1 MELMYT
7 YLAIAFGGALG
18 ALSRHWLT
26 SAMENLNGTDF
37 PLGTF
42 VVNLFGSFLI
52 GLVFVVFAE
61 KLSFAEQWRPVSI
74 IGCLG
79 AMTTCSTFSLDAL
92 LLFQQGQYN
101 TAIFYV
107 LSSVVLCLSA
117 AYMGMYVSRMLL

>member
-1 MELMYT
+1 MYT

-18 ALSRHWLT
+18 AISRHWLT

-61 KLSFAEQWRPVSI
+61 KLSFADQWRPVII
-74 IGCLG
+74 IGFLG
-79 AMTTCSTFSLDAL
+79 AMTTFSTFSLDAL

-101 TAIFYV
+101 TALFYV
-107 LSSVVLCLSA
+107 LGSVVLCLSA
-117 AYMGMYVSRMLL
+117 AYIGMYVSRILL

>member
-1 MELMYT
+1 MYT

-18 ALSRHWLT
+18 AISRHWLT
-26 SAMENLNGTDF
+26 SAMEHLNGTDF

-61 KLSFAEQWRPVSI
+61 KLSFAEQWRPVII
-74 IGCLG
+74 IGFLG
-79 AMTTCSTFSLDAL
+79 AMTTFSTFSLDAL

-101 TAIFYV
+101 TALFYV
-107 LSSVVLCLSA
+107 LGSVVLCLSA
-117 AYMGMYVSRMLL
+117 AYIGMYVSRILL

>member
-1 MELMYT
+1 MYT

-18 ALSRHWLT
+18 AISRHWLT

-61 KLSFAEQWRPVSI
+61 KLSFAEQWRPVII
-74 IGCLG
+74 IGFLG
-79 AMTTCSTFSLDAL
+79 AMTTFSTFSLDAL

-101 TAIFYV
+101 TALFYV
-107 LSSVVLCLSA
+107 LGSVVLCLSA
-117 AYMGMYVSRMLL
+117 AYIGMYVSRILL

>member
-42 VVNLFGSFLI
+42 VVNLFVSFLI

-61 KLSFAEQWRPVSI
+61 KLSFAEQWRPVII
-74 IGCLG
+74 IGFLG
-79 AMTTCSTFSLDAL
+79 AMTTFSTFSLDAL

-101 TAIFYV
+101 TALFYV
-107 LSSVVLCLSA
+107 LGSVVLCLSA
-117 AYMGMYVSRMLL
+117 AYIGMYVSRILL

>member
-61 KLSFAEQWRPVSI
+61 KLSFAEQWRPVVI
-74 IGCLG
+74 IGFLG
-79 AMTTCSTFSLDAL
+79 AMTTFSTFSLDAL

-101 TAIFYV
+101 TALFYV
-107 LSSVVLCLSA
+107 LGSVVLCLSA
-117 AYMGMYVSRMLL
+117 AYIGMYVSRILL

>member
-1 MELMYT
+1 MYT

-61 KLSFAEQWRPVSI
+61 KLSFAEQWRPVII
-74 IGCLG
+74 IGFLDIVIFLNSLSWSSG
-79 AMTTCSTFSLDAL
+79 NKSSQYSSLIGFSFLK
-92 LLFQQGQYN
+92 Y
-101 TAIFYV
+101 
-107 LSSVVLCLSA
+107 
-117 AYMGMYVSRMLL
+117 RK

>member
-1 MELMYT
+1 MYT

-18 ALSRHWLT
+18 AVSRHWLT

-61 KLSFAEQWRPVSI
+61 KLSFAEQWRPVII
-74 IGCLG
+74 IGFLG
-79 AMTTCSTFSLDAL
+79 AMTTFSTFSLDAL

-101 TAIFYV
+101 TALFYV
-107 LSSVVLCLSA
+107 LGSVVLCLSA
-117 AYMGMYVSRMLL
+117 AYIGMYVSRILL

>member
-1 MELMYT
+1 MYT

-26 SAMENLNGTDF
+26 SAMENLNSTDF

-61 KLSFAEQWRPVSI
+61 KLSFAEQWRPVII
-74 IGCLG
+74 IGFLG
-79 AMTTCSTFSLDAL
+79 AMTTFSTFSLDAL
-92 LLFQQGQYN
+92 ILFQQGQYN
-101 TAIFYV
+101 TALFYV
-107 LSSVVLCLSA
+107 LGSVVLCLSA
-117 AYMGMYVSRMLL
+117 AYIGMYVSRMLL